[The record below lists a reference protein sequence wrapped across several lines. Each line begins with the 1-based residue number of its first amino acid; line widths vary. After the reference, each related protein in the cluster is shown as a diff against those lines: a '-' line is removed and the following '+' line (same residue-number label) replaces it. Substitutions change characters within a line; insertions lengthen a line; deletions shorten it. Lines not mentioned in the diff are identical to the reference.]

1 MSEPAA
7 ATNTT
12 ITATTSAPIDKPIVT
27 SHNFP
32 SNVNVRFI
40 TNTYPEKVAETT
52 FKVPADFSRL
62 GLSELV
68 NHLLNH
74 ETPVPFEFLVEFNGK
89 KYFLRQSL
97 KKFFIKTQQF
107 PEETILT
114 LEYIEATPSP
124 KQVDS
129 IPHDDWVSA
138 LDTNADYLLTGC
150 YDGVLRLFQ
159 DNQLLATAKHIKDAG
174 PVKSIASTMRQDEGL
189 FVCTAT
195 NDEHVRLWKMQDNKF
210 YLQSVMKGHK
220 QGVNAICFN
229 PKGNMAVS
237 VSNDKSILLWDV
249 FFKGANKDEIA
260 EPDAKKMKLDVYTPR
275 QIATLSGHI
284 LEVTC
289 AKWADQGLLYT
300 GSKDHTIR
308 VWDIMSGTNT
318 VTLQGS
324 KVVTCMAQQNNMI
337 LSGHPDFLI
346 RLWDVRTKSNKATLF
361 KSHKQWVRSVEWRNE
376 YQFASGADDNLV
388 KLWDIRSG
396 LPLHSVA
403 HFVQDTNA
411 QQQAQSKQH
420 KVLAVKWHAKQENQ
434 LYSGSTDCTVKR
446 HLF

>member
-1 MSEPAA
+1 MEYNS
-7 ATNTT
+7 
-12 ITATTSAPIDKPIVT
+12 
-27 SHNFP
+27 
-32 SNVNVRFI
+32 
-40 TNTYPEKVAETT
+40 
-52 FKVPADFSRL
+52 
-62 GLSELV
+62 
-68 NHLLNH
+68 
-74 ETPVPFEFLVEFNGK
+74 K

-129 IPHDDWVSA
+129 IPHDDWVGA
-138 LDTNADYLLTGC
+138 LDTQQDYLLTGC

-174 PVKSIASTMRQDEGL
+174 PVKSIASTMQADGL

-195 NDEHVRLWKMQDNKF
+195 NDEHVRLWKMQDSKF
-210 YLQSVMKGHK
+210 YLQTVMKGHK
-220 QGVNAICFN
+220 QGVNAVCFN

-237 VSNDKSILLWDV
+237 ASSDKNIILWDV
-249 FFKGANKDEIA
+249 FHKGNATADGA
-260 EPDAKKMKLDVYTPR
+260 EPETKKMKLDGVYTPR
-275 QIATLSGHI
+275 VIATLSGHA

-308 VWDIMSGTNT
+308 VWDIMQGTNT

-324 KVVTCMAQQNNMI
+324 KVVTCMAQQNSMI
-337 LSGHPDFLI
+337 ISGHPDFLI
-346 RLWDVRTKSNKATLF
+346 RLWDVRTKSNKSTLF

-376 YQFASGADDNLV
+376 HQFASGADDNLI

-403 HFVQDTNA
+403 HFVQPSQDATTPA
-411 QQQAQSKQH
+411 KQH
-420 KVLAVKWHAKQENQ
+420 KVLAVKFHAKQENQ

-446 HLF
+446 HVF